1 MHGGQRGVGRCVQ
14 VHPLLKDGSASVQ
27 YLDQGRVG
35 RLPDRGQMTAP
46 VLLPGFTAL
55 RAGHGNSVHLTGAD
69 PRVHRDPV
77 GEAGSKAAAQP
88 GEGLVHLQ
96 GVTEHVVHHSGGR
109 PLSLDKALATARSI

>member
-1 MHGGQRGVGRCVQ
+1 
-14 VHPLLKDGSASVQ
+14 
-27 YLDQGRVG
+27 
-35 RLPDRGQMTAP
+35 MTAP